1 MNPQTENVD
10 IMENLNKTEAAEDI
24 ESVEIAAEIEKI
36 KAETEVRKI
45 PTVAIVGRPNVG
57 KSSLFNAI
65 IRKRVSI
72 VHEMC
77 GVTRDR
83 VVAPASWNGK
93 HFQLMDTGG
102 LGTLT
107 GKTRNVDQWDERI
120 GEQVEVALE
129 GADILI
135 LVCNVQDGVVALD
148 QEVAKR
154 LHSYGSRVIVVP
166 NKSDNPKLKS
176 EASEFSKLGF
186 KELIPVSSLHRINIE
201 LLLDQLVEDFDELA
215 MPIDDRDIFRIAVVG
230 RPNVGKSSLINALL
244 GDERVIVSDVAGTTR
259 DSVDIDFE
267 LEYKSEKLPA
277 SLIDTAGFRK
287 RAKVRNAVE
296 MFSIMRAKE
305 AIERARLVLFLVEA
319 SPQGTTAQD
328 RRIAS
333 MVEESGKGCVL
344 VINKYDIQRADH
356 SKEDLLKE
364 IRYSTP
370 GMKYAPAVFISA
382 KDKYN
387 LDGLLDQTAEVM
399 EQMDLRISTS
409 MVNRVLNDAFDRLSP
424 PVVGTSPLKFYYAA
438 MVANEPPNFLMFVNN
453 PKYCAAN
460 YLAYL
465 KNALRSAFDFT
476 GLPIIIMLRARPKKV
491 VSFHTEGRSSKG
503 KPSTKSS
510 VAKFVRK
517 KKKEE
522 RKKDKKQSKRS
533 SSSER
538 PPSKLSKKQSSRSRG
553 VGRNSPKKQSR
564 GKKR

>member
-1 MNPQTENVD
+1 
-10 IMENLNKTEAAEDI
+10 MENLNEIEKIETAE
-24 ESVEIAAEIEKI
+24 EAEILEVAEEIKKI
-36 KAETEVRKI
+36 KAETEIRKI

-135 LVCNVQDGVVALD
+135 LVCNVQDGIVALD
-148 QEVAKR
+148 EEVAKR
-154 LHSYGSRVIVVP
+154 LHTYGSRVIIAV
-166 NKSDNPKLKS
+166 NKSDNPKLQ
-176 EASEFSKLGF
+176 ADAVQFSKLGF
-186 KELIPVSSLHRINIE
+186 KELVPVSSLHRLNIDN
-201 LLLDQLVEDFDELA
+201 LLDQLVEDFEELD
-215 MPIDDRDIFRIAVVG
+215 MPEEEQEPFRVAVVG

-267 LEYKSEKLPA
+267 LEYKGEKLPA

-287 RAKVRNAVE
+287 RGKVRNAVE

-305 AIERARLVLFLVEA
+305 AIERARLILFLVEA

-328 RRIAS
+328 RKIAS

-344 VINKYDIQRADH
+344 VINKYDTQRDDY

-387 LDGLLDQTAEVM
+387 LDGLLDQAAEVM
-399 EQMDLRISTS
+399 EQMEIRISTS
-409 MVNRVLNDAFDRLSP
+409 MVNRVLYDAFARVSP
-424 PVVGTSPLKFYYAA
+424 PVIGTSPLKFYYAA
-438 MVANEPPNFLMFVNN
+438 MVSNEPPNFIMFVND

-465 KNALRSAFDFT
+465 KKALRTAFDFT

-491 VSFHTEGRSSKG
+491 ASFHTEGRSANG
-503 KPSTKSS
+503 KPTSKSS
-510 VAKFVRK
+510 VAKFVRQK
-517 KKKEE
+517 KKEKKKEE
-522 RKKDKKQSKRS
+522 KNKEKRQSG
-533 SSSER
+533 
-538 PPSKLSKKQSSRSRG
+538 RSRRG
-553 VGRNSPKKQSR
+553 ADRKIPKKQSR

>member
-1 MNPQTENVD
+1 
-10 IMENLNKTEAAEDI
+10 MENLNKTEKIETAEEI
-24 ESVEIAAEIEKI
+24 ENVEIAAEIEKI

-120 GEQVEVALE
+120 GEQVSVALE

-148 QEVAKR
+148 EEVAKR
-154 LHSYGSRVIVVP
+154 LHTYGSRVIVVA
-166 NKSDNPKLKS
+166 NKSDNPKLK
-176 EASEFSKLGF
+176 AAAAEFSKLGF

-201 LLLDQLVEDFDELA
+201 WLLDQLVEDFDELA
-215 MPIDDRDIFRIAVVG
+215 MPIDDRDIFRVAVVG

-244 GDERVIVSDVAGTTR
+244 GDKRVIVSDVAGTTR

-267 LEYKSEKLPA
+267 LKYKGEKLPA

-287 RAKVRNAVE
+287 RAKVRNLVE

-319 SPQGTTAQD
+319 SPMGTTAQD

-344 VINKYDIQRADH
+344 VINKYDTQRNDH

-387 LDGLLDQTAEVM
+387 LDGLLDQAAEVM
-399 EQMDLRISTS
+399 EQMELRISTS
-409 MVNRVLNDAFDRLSP
+409 MVNRVLYDAFERVSP
-424 PVVGTSPLKFYYAA
+424 PVIGTSPLRFYYAA

-453 PKYCAAN
+453 PKYCADN

-465 KNALRSAFDFT
+465 KNALRAAFDFT
-476 GLPIIIMLRARPKKV
+476 GLPIIIMLRARPKKI
-491 VSFHTEGRSSKG
+491 VSFHTEGRSAKNKPGSKAR
-503 KPSTKSS
+503 
-510 VAKFVRK
+510 VAKFIRK
-517 KKKEE
+517 NKKEE
-522 RKKDKKQSKRS
+522 KKKDKKQSSRS
-533 SSSER
+533 SSTKR
-538 PPSKLSKKQSSRSRG
+538 PKKQKTRSRG
-553 VGRNSPKKQSR
+553 TDKTPSKKQSR

>member
-1 MNPQTENVD
+1 
-10 IMENLNKTEAAEDI
+10 MENLNEI
-24 ESVEIAAEIEKI
+24 EKLETVEEIENLEVAAEIEKI

-57 KSSLFNAI
+57 KSALFNAI

-102 LGTLT
+102 LGTMT
-107 GKTRNVDQWDERI
+107 GKTRNIDQWDERI
-120 GEQVEVALE
+120 GEQVKVALE

-135 LVCNVQDGVVALD
+135 FVCNVQDGIVALD
-148 QEVAKR
+148 EEVAKR
-154 LHSYGSRVIVVP
+154 LRTYGSRVIIAV
-166 NKSDNPKLKS
+166 NKSDNPKLA
-176 EASEFSKLGF
+176 EDAAQFSRLGF
-186 KELIPVSSLHRINIE
+186 SELVPVSSLHRLNIDT
-201 LLLDQLVEDFDELA
+201 LLDQLVEDFEELDMPEDEQE
-215 MPIDDRDIFRIAVVG
+215 PFRIAVVG

-267 LEYKSEKLPA
+267 LQYKSEKLPE

-287 RAKVRNAVE
+287 RAKVRNVVE

-319 SPQGTTAQD
+319 SPDGTTAQD

-344 VINKYDIQRADH
+344 VINKYDTQRDEH
-356 SKEDLLKE
+356 RKEDLLKE

-387 LDGLLDQTAEVM
+387 LDGLLDQAAEVM
-399 EQMDLRISTS
+399 EQMEIRISTS

-424 PVVGTSPLKFYYAA
+424 PVVGNSPLKFYYAA
-438 MVANEPPNFLMFVNN
+438 MVANEPPNFLMFVND

-491 VSFHTEGRSSKG
+491 ASFHTEGRSPNG
-503 KPSTKSS
+503 KPTSKSS
-510 VAKFVRK
+510 VVKYIRK
-517 KKKEE
+517 KKKE
-522 RKKDKKQSKRS
+522 DKKKNKKNSNRS
-533 SSSER
+533 SKTER
-538 PPSKLSKKQSSRSRG
+538 PKSRSRG
-553 VGRNSPKKQSR
+553 TDRTPSKKQSR

>member
-10 IMENLNKTEAAEDI
+10 IMENLNKTETAEEI

-287 RAKVRNAVE
+287 RAKVRNVVE

-344 VINKYDIQRADH
+344 VINKYDIQRDDH

-424 PVVGTSPLKFYYAA
+424 PVIGTSPLKFYYAA

-491 VSFHTEGRSSKG
+491 ASFHTEGRSSKG

-510 VAKFVRK
+510 VAKYVRK

-522 RKKDKKQSKRS
+522 RKKDKKQSTRS

-538 PPSKLSKKQSSRSRG
+538 PSRKLSKKQSSRSRG
-553 VGRNSPKKQSR
+553 TDRNSAKKQSR

>member
-1 MNPQTENVD
+1 MENVK
-10 IMENLNKTEAAEDI
+10 KTEKIETAEVAETEKI
-24 ESVEIAAEIEKI
+24 ETAEEVEILEVAAEIEKI

-57 KSSLFNAI
+57 KSSLFNAL

-102 LGTLT
+102 LGTMT

-135 LVCNVQDGVVALD
+135 LVCNVQDGIVALD

-154 LHSYGSRVIVVP
+154 LHTYGSRVIVVA
-166 NKSDNPKLKS
+166 NKSDNPKLKAAS
-176 EASEFSKLGF
+176 EEFSKLGF

-201 LLLDQLVEDFDELA
+201 SLLDQLVEDFDELA
-215 MPIDDRDIFRIAVVG
+215 MPTDDRDIFRIAVVG

-267 LEYKSEKLPA
+267 LEHKGEKLPA

-287 RAKVRNAVE
+287 RAKVRNVVE
-296 MFSIMRAKE
+296 YFSIMRAKD
-305 AIERARLVLFLVEA
+305 AIERSRLVLFLVEA
-319 SPQGTTAQD
+319 SPMGTTAQD
-328 RRIAS
+328 RKIAS

-344 VINKYDIQRADH
+344 VINKYDTQRDEH
-356 SKEDLLKE
+356 KKEDLLKE

-382 KDKYN
+382 KEKYN
-387 LDGLLDQTAEVM
+387 LNGLLDQAAEVM
-399 EQMDLRISTS
+399 EQMELRISTS
-409 MVNRVLNDAFDRLSP
+409 MVNRVLNDAFERLSP
-424 PVVGTSPLKFYYAA
+424 PVIGTSPLKFYYAA

-453 PKYCAAN
+453 PKYCADN

-465 KNALRSAFDFT
+465 KKCLRKAFGFT

-491 VSFHTEGRSSKG
+491 VSFHTEGRSANG
-503 KPSTKSS
+503 KATSKSS
-510 VAKFVRK
+510 VVKFIRK
-517 KKKEE
+517 KKKED
-522 RKKDKKQSKRS
+522 RKQEKNKDRRQNN
-533 SSSER
+533 R
-538 PPSKLSKKQSSRSRG
+538 PRRG
-553 VGRNSPKKQSR
+553 TDRNVPKKQSR

>member
-1 MNPQTENVD
+1 
-10 IMENLNKTEAAEDI
+10 MENLNEIKTVEEVEDL
-24 ESVEIAAEIEKI
+24 EIAEEIEKI
-36 KAETEVRKI
+36 KAETETKKI

-107 GKTRNVDQWDERI
+107 GKTRNLDQWDERI

-135 LVCNVQDGVVALD
+135 LVCNVQDGIVALD

-154 LHSYGSRVIVVP
+154 LRTYGSRVIVAV
-166 NKSDNPKLKS
+166 NKSDNPKLKE
-176 EASEFSKLGF
+176 EAAQFSKLGF
-186 KELIPVSSLHRINIE
+186 KELIPVSSLHRLNID
-201 LLLDQLVEDFDELA
+201 LLLDQLVEDFEELD
-215 MPIDDRDIFRIAVVG
+215 MPEEEQEPFRIAVVG

-267 LEYKSEKLPA
+267 LEYKGEKLPA

-319 SPQGTTAQD
+319 SPDGTTAQD
-328 RRIAS
+328 RKIAS

-344 VINKYDIQRADH
+344 VINKYDTQRNEY

-387 LDGLLDQTAEVM
+387 LDGLLDQAAQVM
-399 EQMDLRISTS
+399 EQMELRISTS
-409 MVNRVLNDAFDRLSP
+409 MVNRVLNDAFDRISP
-424 PVVGTSPLKFYYAA
+424 PVIGTSPLKFYYAA
-438 MVANEPPNFLMFVNN
+438 MVANEPPNFLLFVND
-453 PKYCAAN
+453 PKYCADN

-465 KNALRSAFDFT
+465 KNALRAAFDFT
-476 GLPIIIMLRARPKKV
+476 GLPIIIMLRARPKKIA
-491 VSFHTEGRSSKG
+491 SFHTEGRSSKG
-503 KPSTKSS
+503 KPTSKSS
-510 VAKFVRK
+510 VMKFVRK

-522 RKKDKKQSKRS
+522 RKKDKKNSNRS
-533 SSSER
+533 SSTER
-538 PPSKLSKKQSSRSRG
+538 PKSRSRG
-553 VGRNSPKKQSR
+553 TDRTPSKKQSR

>member
-1 MNPQTENVD
+1 MT
-10 IMENLNKTEAAEDI
+10 NLNKTETAEDI
-24 ESVEIAAEIEKI
+24 EDIEVAEEIKKI
-36 KAETEVRKI
+36 KAETEKRKI

-57 KSSLFNAI
+57 KSALFNAI

-120 GEQVEVALE
+120 GAQVEVALE

-135 LVCNVQDGVVALD
+135 LVCNAQEGVVALD
-148 QEVAKR
+148 KEVAKR
-154 LHSYGSRVIVVP
+154 LYSYGSRVIVAA
-166 NKSDNPKLKS
+166 NKSDNPKLQ
-176 EASEFSKLGF
+176 EDASVFSKLGF
-186 KELIPVSSLHRINIE
+186 KELVPVSSLHRLNIDT
-201 LLLDQLVEDFDELA
+201 LLDQLVEDFEELDMDEEEEE
-215 MPIDDRDIFRIAVVG
+215 PFRIAVVG

-267 LEYKSEKLPA
+267 LEYKGDKLPA

-305 AIERARLVLFLVEA
+305 AIERSRLVLFLVEA
-319 SPQGTTAQD
+319 SPDGSTAQD

-344 VINKYDIQRADH
+344 VINKYDTQRDEH
-356 SKEDLLKE
+356 KKEDLLKE

-382 KDKYN
+382 KEKFN
-387 LDGLLDQTAEVM
+387 LGGLLDQTAEVL
-399 EQMDLRISTS
+399 EQMELSISTS

-491 VSFHTEGRSSKG
+491 ASFHTGGRSPNG
-503 KPSTKSS
+503 KATSKSS
-510 VAKFVRK
+510 VVKFIRK
-517 KKKEE
+517 KKKED
-522 RKKDKKQSKRS
+522 RKSEKKKSNR
-533 SSSER
+533 
-538 PPSKLSKKQSSRSRG
+538 SRSGRG
-553 VGRNSPKKQSR
+553 TDRKSPKKQSR

>member
-1 MNPQTENVD
+1 
-10 IMENLNKTEAAEDI
+10 MENLNDTQTSEELESLEVAE
-24 ESVEIAAEIEKI
+24 EIEKI

-102 LGTLT
+102 LGTMN

-148 QEVAKR
+148 REVAKR

-166 NKSDNPKLKS
+166 NKSDNPKLQADA
-176 EASEFSKLGF
+176 EEFSKLGF
-186 KELIPVSSLHRINIE
+186 KELVPVSSLHRVNIE
-201 LLLDQLVEDFDELA
+201 MLLDQLVEDFEELDMPEDEQE
-215 MPIDDRDIFRIAVVG
+215 PFRIAVVG

-267 LEYKSEKLPA
+267 LEYKGEKLPA

-344 VINKYDIQRADH
+344 VINKYDIQRDEH
-356 SKEDLLKE
+356 RKEDLLKE

-382 KDKYN
+382 KDKFN
-387 LDGLLDQTAEVM
+387 LDGLLDQAAEVM
-399 EQMDLRISTS
+399 EQMEIRISTS
-409 MVNRVLNDAFDRLSP
+409 MVNRILNDAFDRLSP
-424 PVVGTSPLKFYYAA
+424 PVVGSSPLKFYYAA
-438 MVANEPPNFLMFVNN
+438 MVASEPPNFLMFVNN
-453 PKYCAAN
+453 PKYCAPN

-465 KNALRSAFDFT
+465 KNALRAAFDFT
-476 GLPIIIMLRARPKKV
+476 GLPIIIMLRARPKKIE
-491 VSFHTEGRSSKG
+491 SFHTEGRSSQG
-503 KPSTKSS
+503 KPSSKSH

-517 KKKEE
+517 KKKED
-522 RKKDKKQSKRS
+522 RKKDKKSSSRS

-538 PPSKLSKKQSSRSRG
+538 PRKQRSRSRG
-553 VGRNSPKKQSR
+553 TDKTPSKKQSR